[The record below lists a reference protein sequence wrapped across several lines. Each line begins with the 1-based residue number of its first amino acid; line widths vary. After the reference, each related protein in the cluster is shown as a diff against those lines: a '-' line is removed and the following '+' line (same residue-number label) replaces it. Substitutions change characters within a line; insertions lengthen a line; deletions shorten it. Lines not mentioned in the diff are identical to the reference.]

1 VPDGD
6 DQYGNRKV
14 FQLGTTLSTEIHRV
28 FAVGEG
34 TVEKIRHGI
43 KPELT
48 YTYIPDSSQDH
59 APDFLEGV
67 QGQHGLTYALTN
79 TLLARVKGK
88 EGKVSYREMLRFK
101 LAQTYDIREARRGVS
116 SPAGDTRPFGDV
128 DLELDLA
135 PLPYFSLSAR
145 NRYNVNSGNWIR
157 NNYDLT
163 LSDSRGDS
171 ASAGYRYTRDTLE
184 EINLFLRAVL
194 TSSLDATYLLRRN
207 QLDRRTVESTYGL
220 RYRKQCWNVEMNV
233 SDREDDR
240 TVMAVFSLYGIGKG
254 GAW

>member
-1 VPDGD
+1 
-6 DQYGNRKV
+6 
-14 FQLGTTLSTEIHRV
+14 
-28 FAVGEG
+28 
-34 TVEKIRHGI
+34 VEKIRHGI

-48 YTYIPDSSQDH
+48 YTYIPEPAEDH
-59 APDFLEGV
+59 APDFLEKV
-67 QGQHGLTYALTN
+67 YGQHSLTYALTN
-79 TLLARVKGK
+79 TLLARMKGK
-88 EGKVSYREMLRFK
+88 EGKVSYREVMRFK
-101 LAQTYDIREARRGVS
+101 LAQTYDIREARREATG
-116 SPAGDTRPFGDV
+116 PAEDNRPFGDL

-135 PLPYFSLSAR
+135 PFPYFSLSAR
-145 NRYNVNSGNWIR
+145 NRYNINSGNSIW

-184 EINLFLRAVL
+184 EINLFLKAVL

-207 QLDRRTVESTYGL
+207 QFDRTTVESTYGL
-220 RYRKQCWNVEMNV
+220 RYRRQCWNVELNV
-233 SDREDDR
+233 SDRADDR